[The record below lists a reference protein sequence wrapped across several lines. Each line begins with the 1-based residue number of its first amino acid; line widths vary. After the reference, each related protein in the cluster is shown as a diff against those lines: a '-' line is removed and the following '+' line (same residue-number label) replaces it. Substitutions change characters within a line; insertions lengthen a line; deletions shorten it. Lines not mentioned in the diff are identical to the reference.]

1 MLARDIATIC
11 ILGVSVIVGL
21 SGNLLIVIVRVY
33 KQLQRRKTTAYAFLV
48 CQLAIADTIFAFTL
62 IFNLKTKLHNDIW
75 TFGKGLCKS
84 VNVLQSVSLST
95 TVLFLTVMSYERYLG
110 ISKPLTHRWSI
121 KKALVIVIVIWLYIF
136 LTFIPYLMA
145 LSTDIAGLCYDYDYI
160 SPGFR
165 KGYSVFL
172 VITNFAL
179 PLIIITIFHTLIIR
193 KMKKH
198 FKRIKGSK
206 FKKGEELSITTGTVS
221 FPANRRQKK
230 CWSQLFCKYFI
241 LSSREKEIET
251 LLDENSNLA
260 VPSSGNDECS
270 NKLSKRKRPKRKKD
284 RKLVKTLVTV
294 TLCFVIMTLPL
305 QIYFIL
311 LDFYVK
317 VPNGTHIR
325 VAEVFASF
333 VYLHCCVNCI
343 IYSVLDKRF
352 RKDVRATFQA
362 IKHCE
367 IDREN
372 KLRRSLIKLRVV
384 QRFSKES
391 RTSSSRSSSKF
402 SSKSSS
408 SNSRGSTTKRTEKTM
423 KNKPAVFLVV
433 ERETVL

>member
-33 KQLQRRKTTAYAFLV
+33 KQLQRRKTTAYAFLI

-62 IFNLKTKLHNDIW
+62 IFNLKTKFYNNIW
-75 TFGKGLCKS
+75 TFGKSLCKS

-95 TVLFLTVMSYERYLG
+95 TVIFLTVMSYERYLG

-121 KKALVIVIVIWLYIF
+121 KKALVIVIIIWFYIF
-136 LTFIPYLMA
+136 LTLIPYLMA
-145 LSTDIAGLCYDYDYI
+145 LRIDRHGFCYDYDYV

-172 VITNFAL
+172 VATNFGL
-179 PLIIITIFHTLIIR
+179 PLILITIFHTLIIR

-206 FKKGEELSITTGTVS
+206 FKKGEEPITTGTGS
-221 FPANRRQKK
+221 FHANRKQKK
-230 CWSQLFCKYFI
+230 CWPQLFCKYFI
-241 LSSREKEIET
+241 LSGREKDIET

-260 VPSSGNDECS
+260 VPSSGNDECCK
-270 NKLSKRKRPKRKKD
+270 KLSKRKRPKRKKD

-311 LDFYVK
+311 LDFYIK

-352 RKDVRATFQA
+352 RKDVRATFRA
-362 IKHCE
+362 IKHCK

-372 KLRRSLIKLRVV
+372 KLRGSLIKLRVV
-384 QRFSKES
+384 QRLSKES
-391 RTSSSRSSSKF
+391 RTSSSRSSNKF

-408 SNSRGSTTKRTEKTM
+408 SNSRGSTTKRTEKTVE
-423 KNKPAVFLVV
+423 NKPEVFLVV